1 MGWVCAEGWSRRLG
15 RWDGKEDPIP
25 GSSPASSL
33 TLDKF
38 WGHQIFR

>member
-25 GSSPASSL
+25 GSITSFLPDLGQAL
-33 TLDKF
+33 
-38 WGHQIFR
+38 GHQIFR